1 MGTMI
6 MPDNMSLQFD
16 YYYGNEAEQFT
27 FIRIPK
33 VLLKDKRFSRLSSDA
48 KLLYG
53 ILLDRMQLSIRNQWI
68 DEQNRV
74 YIIYRITEIMED
86 FGYSNKKAGEMLNE
100 LHKFGII
107 EKVRRGQGKPDLI
120 YVKNFVQKQENLSY
134 LADKPEETEK
144 IEEPQTQA
152 ESRDFQKCKIYTS
165 RNVENGTSRSVDF
178 TLQEMANLHFKT
190 CKNYTQNNTDI
201 DNININNTD
210 ISIHPSISLQETTS
224 PVSEMTDEVG
234 GYIRQYREL
243 IRQNIEYDAL
253 RIQPGLL
260 EYEKNLIE
268 ELYEII
274 CDVVCIPREK
284 VMGYPYELVKAQ
296 FLKLTGR
303 HIKYVLLC
311 MKENTSDIKNVRN
324 YLITALINAEQT
336 MNHYYQSEVNR
347 IKDMGKTMEKEKE
360 RNYHG
365 RVLPGLEKLCPE
377 LRIGDDYA

>member
-33 VLLKDKRFSRLSSDA
+33 VLLKDKRFSKLSSDA

-53 ILLDRMQLSIRNQWI
+53 ILLDRMQLSIKNQWV

-134 LADKPEETEK
+134 LAEQPEEIEK
-144 IEEPQTQA
+144 KDALETQA
-152 ESRDFQKCKIYTS
+152 DSRDFQKCKIYTS
-165 RNVENGTSRSVDF
+165 RNEENGTSRSVDF
-178 TLQEMANLHFKT
+178 TLQEMANLHVKT

-201 DNININNTD
+201 NNININNTD
-210 ISIHPSISLQETTS
+210 IPIHPSISSQETMS
-224 PVSEMTDEVG
+224 PVSEMTDEMG

-243 IRQNIEYDAL
+243 IRHNIEYDML
-253 RIQPGLL
+253 RMQPGLL
-260 EYEKNLIE
+260 EYEKNLID

-274 CDVVCIPREK
+274 CDVVCIPQEMI
-284 VMGYPYELVKAQ
+284 MGRPYELVKAQ

-311 MKENTSDIKNVRN
+311 MKESTSEIKNIRN
-324 YLITALINAEQT
+324 YLITALMNAEQT
-336 MNHYYQSEVNR
+336 MNHYYQRELNR
-347 IKDMGKTMEKEKE
+347 LRGEDKTKEKE
-360 RNYHG
+360 NSMGFYDRA
-365 RVLPGLEKLCPE
+365 LSGLEKLCPE
-377 LRIGDDYA
+377 LRQNE